1 MIFIWLKMQT
11 YGNRLTAVFKWETV
25 WQWVPKHLFF
35 CERLKFIILS
45 LFFFV
50 QNLEKIL
57 LAVHGDFIIASRP
70 VE

>member
-25 WQWVPKHLFF
+25 RQWVPKHFF
-35 CERLKFIILS
+35 FERLMFIIIS

-50 QNLEKIL
+50 QNLEKII
-57 LAVHGDFIIASRP
+57 LAVHVDFIIASRL